1 MIQDPKNQ
9 KGKFKPIKIPF
20 HCESTYKEILEKC
33 QEILWPNERNA
44 NFFLAGTSIQA
55 GGQFELA
62 KTIIPWTLQNYL
74 KVSQITF
81 PSRARIYLV
90 NEDSTSRSIMLLCV
104 YYNWYYVAH
113 ANNASPTGKNEDS
126 YATES
131 SNPGEES
138 FEPMNDVFG
147 MCNIFYMLC

>member
-9 KGKFKPIKIPF
+9 KGKFDRSFKPIKIPF

-44 NFFLAGTSIQA
+44 KFCLADGSGTSIQA

-74 KVSQITF
+74 KVSQITY

-90 NEDSTSRSIMLLCV
+90 KEDSTSRSRFTIMLLCV
-104 YYNWYYVAH
+104 YYN
-113 ANNASPTGKNEDS
+113 
-126 YATES
+126 
-131 SNPGEES
+131 
-138 FEPMNDVFG
+138 
-147 MCNIFYMLC
+147 

>member
-74 KVSQITF
+74 KVSQITY
-81 PSRARIYLV
+81 PSRAPIYLV
-90 NEDSTSRSIMLLCV
+90 KEDSTSRSRFIIMLLCA
-104 YYNWYYVAH
+104 YYN
-113 ANNASPTGKNEDS
+113 
-126 YATES
+126 
-131 SNPGEES
+131 
-138 FEPMNDVFG
+138 
-147 MCNIFYMLC
+147 